1 MNFNHVMAFHRVAA
15 AGSFTLAARHAGVSQ
30 PTLSAQVRDL
40 EAATGQA
47 LFERTGRKI
56 RLTAA
61 GEALFAATQ
70 ELERAVGR
78 VSDVLADR
86 RVAARGL
93 LRVSADSAVH
103 AIPILAAMKAGKVGL
118 AFSIRIDNSPAVL
131 AHVLDEEA
139 DVGVMAKA
147 TSDPRLSAV
156 RIRDDRLVLLVPAA
170 DALSERRRVRLA
182 DLRGRDIVM
191 REQGSITREVIED
204 RLGRAKV
211 SLGQLFEVETREAVR
226 EAVAAG
232 FGVGVVFASEAG
244 SDMRVRAIDIADA
257 GLVVSEYAVCRADRR
272 HLPLVSSFLATA
284 RRLAGEKGWL
294 G

>member
-1 MNFNHVMAFHRVAA
+1 MNLNHVMAFHRVAA

-40 EAATGQA
+40 EAVAGHA
-47 LFERTGRKI
+47 LFERSARRI
-56 RLTAA
+56 RLTPT

-70 ELERAVGR
+70 ELDRAIGR
-78 VSDVLADR
+78 VGDVLADR
-86 RVAARGL
+86 RVASRGL

-103 AIPILAAMKAGKVGL
+103 AIPILAAMKAGKAGL

-147 TSDPRLSAV
+147 TSDPRLHAL
-156 RIRDDRLVLLVPAA
+156 RIREDRLVLLVATA
-170 DALSERRRVRLA
+170 DAWAERKRVRLA
-182 DLRGRDIVM
+182 DLKGRDVVM
-191 REQGSITREVIED
+191 REQGSITREVIEE

-211 SLGQLFEVETREAVR
+211 SPGQVFEVETREAVR

-244 SDMRVRAIDIADA
+244 SDVRVRAIEIADA
-257 GLVVSEYAVCRADRR
+257 GLAVSEYAVCRADRR
-272 HLPLVSSFLATA
+272 HLSLVSAFLSTA

>member
-1 MNFNHVMAFHRVAA
+1 MNLNHVMAFHRVAA

-40 EAATGQA
+40 EAVAGHA
-47 LFERTGRKI
+47 LFERSARRI
-56 RLTAA
+56 RLTPT

-70 ELERAVGR
+70 ELDRAIGR
-78 VSDVLADR
+78 VGDVLADR
-86 RVAARGL
+86 RVVSRGL

-103 AIPILAAMKAGKVGL
+103 AIPILAAMKAGKAGL

-147 TSDPRLSAV
+147 TSDPRLHAL
-156 RIRDDRLVLLVPAA
+156 RIREDRLVLLVATA
-170 DALSERRRVRLA
+170 DAWAERKRVRLA
-182 DLRGRDIVM
+182 DLKGRDVVM
-191 REQGSITREVIED
+191 REQGSITREVIEE

-211 SLGQLFEVETREAVR
+211 SPGQVFEVETREAVR

-244 SDMRVRAIDIADA
+244 SDVRVRAIEIADA
-257 GLVVSEYAVCRADRR
+257 GLAVSEYAVCRADRR
-272 HLPLVSSFLATA
+272 HLSLVSAFLSTA